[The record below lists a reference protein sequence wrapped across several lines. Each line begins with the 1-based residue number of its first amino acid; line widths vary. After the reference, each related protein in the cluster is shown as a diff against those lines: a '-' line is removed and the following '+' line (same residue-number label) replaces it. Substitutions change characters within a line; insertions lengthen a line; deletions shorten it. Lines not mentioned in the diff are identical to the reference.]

1 MLCRVNMPPSAIM
14 ESPMPANDQPVML
27 SIFPASQGPNHKT
40 SARYID
46 MNDCAARGKK
56 HPDGSR
62 YRNAD
67 LTDRALQR
75 LHRRWGVATS
85 FGGYLEDR
93 RELWRG
99 TYLHPERAV
108 HVAIDI
114 NVRAGTEL
122 TVKYPSQVEKIV
134 HDPEQDG
141 GWGGVIFFRLDQPI
155 GKITHFLYAHL
166 ATGSAK
172 VKEGAAIKPGDIAAT
187 IGRQHENGGWYEHLH
202 VQALTQE
209 AWDKFGGDL
218 SKFDGYAAKPAGEEH
233 PYFPDPMVLL

>member
-1 MLCRVNMPPSAIM
+1 MLCRVNIGPYNIM
-14 ESPMPANDQPVML
+14 EIHMPANDQPVML
-27 SIFPASQGPNHKT
+27 SIFPALQGKK
-40 SARYID
+40 ARYIN
-46 MNDCAARGKK
+46 MNACAERGKK
-56 HPDGSR
+56 RPDGSR
-62 YRNAD
+62 YRDAD
-67 LTDRALQR
+67 LTDRALAR

-122 TVKYPSQVEKIV
+122 TVKYPSRVEKIV
-134 HDPEQDG
+134 HDPEQNG
-141 GWGGVIFFRLDQPI
+141 GWGGVIFFRLDKPI

-166 ATGSAK
+166 AKGSAR

-187 IGRQHENGGWYEHLH
+187 IGREHENGGWYEHLH

-233 PYFPDPMVLL
+233 PYFPDPMGLL